1 MVLLV
6 LLFGFLD
13 TRPFLGASRLI
24 THTTIKAELKR
35 PLDGLVYRGLQT
47 KHGRK
52 MILSTFPERFLQLAP
67 ADSLNSSRSSDLGLQ
82 TKVTAVGGFFL
93 WRCLPSF
100 MLYPFASFALSLFP
114 DLSVSLSLGARGSPG
129 GLPSENTSVYRKG
142 RNKLTVT
149 IMP

>member
-13 TRPFLGASRLI
+13 TRPFLGESRLI

-93 WRCLPSF
+93 WRCLPNF
-100 MLYPFASFALSLFP
+100 HALPFCKLCIVFVSRSLCLTLS
-114 DLSVSLSLGARGSPG
+114 GSSRLPG
-129 GLPSENTSVYRKG
+129 GLPTCRWQQA
-142 RNKLTVT
+142 
-149 IMP
+149 